1 MLNIDFLDLIWI
13 EVDCDNSVLDSDKN
27 LTIDDLEI
35 TWYIEVKLLGLVDM
49 NWLELVFPE

>member
-1 MLNIDFLDLIWI
+1 MLNVDFLDLIWI